1 MSLRRRLLAYLL
13 VVHTVFLALA
23 FHSYLAEPLLLVCI
37 EAGLLLSL
45 TLGIYLVKTALQPL
59 EFAHQFHELLQDENY
74 AARLRSGSNT
84 EVNQLVQ
91 LFNHMLEALYLERLK
106 LGEQRG
112 FLDRLLE
119 ATPTAVV
126 VFDFDQHISLMN
138 ASAQRLLGLSDVE
151 GHSLQQ
157 LLNNSQTP
165 QGIAWAVTL
174 DSLAVGET
182 TVYSDIEGRRYR
194 CQKNQFIDRGF
205 RRDFLLVDEITAELA
220 SSEKATYEKLIRVL
234 AHEVNNTVAATG
246 SVLESL
252 LFYTSQ
258 LASED
263 SADFCTAITAVKKRN
278 GNLGEFIER
287 FTRVVKM
294 PEPELKPHDL
304 AAMLDGVMYLYRQQC
319 SELGISFTWIQRNQ
333 LPALMLDAHLMEQA
347 LLNIVKNAIEAVEAA
362 IRAGSVLAGQ
372 PEQTYVHI
380 ALSHDA
386 VAQTVQLSIIDSA
399 GLLADVP
406 HGQLFTPFFT
416 TKKGGQGIG
425 LMFVREV
432 LNRHGFSHKLSSNQK
447 GQTCFDIVMAV
458 AR

>member
-1 MSLRRRLLAYLL
+1 MSLQRRLLAYLL
-13 VVHTVFLALA
+13 LVHAVFLALV
-23 FHSYLAEPLLLVCI
+23 FHAYLAEPVWLVCM
-37 EAGLLLSL
+37 EAGLILSL

-59 EFAHQFHELLQDENY
+59 DFAHQFHELLQGENY
-74 AARLRSGSNT
+74 AARLRSGSNA
-84 EVNQLVQ
+84 EVNKLVQ
-91 LFNHMLEALYLERLK
+91 LFNRMLEALYLERLK

-126 VFDFDQHISLMN
+126 VFDFDHRISLMN
-138 ASAQRLLGLSDVE
+138 TSAQRLLGLRDAE
-151 GHSLQQ
+151 GHSLHE
-157 LLNNSQTP
+157 LLNSNQTA
-165 QGIAWAVTL
+165 QGTAWMATL
-174 DSLAVGET
+174 DSLVAGEN
-182 TVYSDIEGRRYR
+182 TVYSDTEGRRYR

-205 RRDFLLVDEITAELA
+205 RRDFLLIDEITAELA

-263 SADFCTAITAVKKRN
+263 REDFCTAITAVKRRN

-304 AAMLDGVMYLYRQQC
+304 AAMLDGILYLYRQQC
-319 SELGISFTWIQRNQ
+319 SELGVSFIWTRRDPI
-333 LPALMLDAHLMEQA
+333 PALMLDAHLMEQA
-347 LLNIVKNAIEAVEAA
+347 LLNIIKNAIEAVEIA
-362 IRAGSVLAGQ
+362 IRAGTVHAGQ
-372 PEQTYVHI
+372 PEQAYVHV

-386 VAQTVQLSIIDSA
+386 GTHAVQLSVTDSA
-399 GLLADVP
+399 GLLVDVP
-406 HGQLFTPFFT
+406 HGQLFSPFFT

-432 LNRHGFSHKLSSNQK
+432 LNRHGFSHKLASNQ
-447 GQTCFDIVMAV
+447 GGETSFDILIAD
-458 AR
+458 AN